1 MTDKGFGINIPENYV
16 PHPTTAEECQ
26 ELVGD
31 VRSYQRPT
39 YASCKYL
46 YTTFVE
52 VKDIRIKKNVG
63 RKRGNDARV
72 LDTVGKSLE
81 KGYKVG
87 KLPPVMLRKEN
98 GDLEDF
104 LINGNHRWL
113 WYSANGYKYMLVDVY
128 DVSEGY
134 DEGDVMDEV
143 GLLWQPQPDGTSSNY
158 DDYKARGLA
167 WVKRQQEKGIDV
179 TQQMIDEWV
188 ETFAVHETALTR
200 HNLKK
205 NIFNVEVKDSFLTN
219 YTRPQVVRFYS
230 NCNLVILDGGAQVT
244 TKIVDRLFEAS
255 QKVWL
260 RDFLPTF
267 FANAA
272 KGIKTRLNFYVNT
285 TNINTADEIE
295 LLINNRLDELD
306 SIFDNLSTFYSDED
320 GKPLA
325 EKNLREYLI
334 LGSRPPQIV
343 DTDCYDELIPIRNTK
358 KVQQPVKYESVN
370 LLELTYQILTQN
382 FEVNEDFTA
391 QQAYDAI
398 RTYRFALSQFKSEK
412 SYRGTILAELQAL
425 RDDGRIHF
433 YPNQRGTYC
442 RLR

>member
-1 MTDKGFGINIPENYV
+1 MTDKGFGINLPENYV
-16 PHPTTAEECQ
+16 PHPKTEDERN
-26 ELVGD
+26 ELVKE
-31 VRSYQRPT
+31 VRGYQRPQ

-46 YTTFVE
+46 YTTFVG
-52 VKDIRIKKNVG
+52 VKDIKLKKNAG
-63 RKRGNDARV
+63 RKRGNDGRV

-81 KGYKVG
+81 KGYKLG

-128 DVSEGY
+128 EINEGY

-158 DDYKARGLA
+158 DDYKARGIA
-167 WVKRQQEKGIDV
+167 WVKRQQEKGNNV
-179 TQQMIDEWV
+179 TQNMIDEWV

-230 NCNLVILDGGAQVT
+230 NCNLTILDGGAQVT

-267 FANAA
+267 FANTA

-295 LLINNRLDELD
+295 ILINNRLDELD
-306 SIFDNLSTFYSDED
+306 SIFDNLSLIYSPSDVD
-320 GKPLA
+320 
-325 EKNLREYLI
+325 LREYLV
-334 LGSRPPQIV
+334 LGFRPPQIV
-343 DTDCYDELIPIRNTK
+343 DTDCYDELIPISNTK
-358 KVQQPVKYESVN
+358 KVQEPVKYESVN
-370 LLELTYQILTQN
+370 LLELTYQILAQN
-382 FEVNEDFTA
+382 FKVNEDFTA

-412 SYRGTILAELQAL
+412 SYRGTILAELQDL

>member
-1 MTDKGFGINIPENYV
+1 MSDKGFGINIPENYV
-16 PHPTTAEECQ
+16 PHPQTAEECQ
-26 ELVGD
+26 EMVGK

-39 YASCKYL
+39 YSSCKYL
-46 YTTFVE
+46 YTTFVG
-52 VKDIRIKKNVG
+52 VNDIRIKKNVG

-81 KGYKVG
+81 RGYKVG

-98 GDLEDF
+98 GEIEDF

-128 DVSEGY
+128 DINEGY

-143 GLLWQPQPDGTSSNY
+143 GLLWQPQPDGTSSNF
-158 DDYKARGLA
+158 DDYRARGVA

-179 TQQMIDEWV
+179 TQNMIDKWV
-188 ETFAVHETALTR
+188 KTFAVHETALAR

-205 NIFNVEVKDSFLTN
+205 TIFNREVKDSFLTN
-219 YTRPQVVRFYS
+219 YTRPQVVRFFS
-230 NCNLVILDGGAQVT
+230 KCNFTILDGGAEIT

-306 SIFDNLSTFYSDED
+306 GIFDNLSSVYSDS
-320 GKPLA
+320 GKD
-325 EKNLREYLI
+325 LREYLV

-343 DTDCYDELIPIRNTK
+343 DTDCYDELIRIRNTK
-358 KVQQPVKYESVN
+358 KVQEPVKYESIN
-370 LLELTYQILTQN
+370 LLELTYQIIAQN
-382 FEVNEDFTA
+382 FKVNENFTA
-391 QQAYDAI
+391 QQAYDVV

-425 RDDGRIHF
+425 RDDGRIYF

-442 RLR
+442 LLR

>member
-1 MTDKGFGINIPENYV
+1 MTDKGFGINIPGDYI
-16 PHPTTAEECQ
+16 PHPKTEDERN
-26 ELVGD
+26 ELVKE
-31 VRSYQRPT
+31 VRGYQRPQ

-46 YTTFVE
+46 YTTFVD
-52 VKDIRIKKNVG
+52 VKDIKLKKNAG
-63 RKRGNDARV
+63 RKRGNDGRV

-81 KGYKVG
+81 KGYKLG
-87 KLPPVMLRKEN
+87 KLPPVMLRKEG
-98 GDLEDF
+98 GDLENF

-128 DVSEGY
+128 EVSEGY

-179 TQQMIDEWV
+179 TQEMIDEWV
-188 ETFAVHETALTR
+188 EMFAVHETALTR

-230 NCNLVILDGGAQVT
+230 NCNLVILDGGAEVT

-295 LLINNRLDELD
+295 TLINNRLDELD
-306 SIFDNLSTFYSDED
+306 SIFDNLSSVYSDSEED
-320 GKPLA
+320 
-325 EKNLREYLI
+325 LREYLV

-358 KVQQPVKYESVN
+358 KVQEPVKYESVN

>member
-1 MTDKGFGINIPENYV
+1 MSGQGFGINIPNDYIA
-16 PHPTTAEECQ
+16 HPKTEDERN
-26 ELVGD
+26 ELVKE
-31 VRSYQRPT
+31 VRGYRRPE

-46 YTTFVE
+46 YTTFVG
-52 VKDIRIKKNVG
+52 VKEIKLKKNAG

-81 KGYKVG
+81 KGYKMG
-87 KLPPVMLRKEN
+87 KLPPVILRKEN

-128 DVSEGY
+128 EINEGY

-167 WVKRQQEKGIDV
+167 WVKRQQEKGNDV
-179 TQQMIDEWV
+179 TQEMIEEWV

-205 NIFNVEVKDSFLTN
+205 NIFNSEVKDSFLTN

-230 NCNLVILDGGAQVT
+230 KCKLTILDGGAQVST
-244 TKIVDRLFEAS
+244 SVVDRLFEAS

-267 FANAA
+267 FANVA

-285 TNINTADEIE
+285 TNINSADEIE
-295 LLINNRLDELD
+295 ILINNRLDELD
-306 SIFDNLSTFYSDED
+306 NIFDNLSAIYSPSDVD
-320 GKPLA
+320 
-325 EKNLREYLI
+325 LREYLI
-334 LGSRPPQIV
+334 LGFRPPQIV
-343 DTDCYDELIPIRNTK
+343 DTDCYNGLIQIRNTK
-358 KVQQPVKYESVN
+358 KVQEPVKYESLN
-370 LLELTYQILTQN
+370 LLELTYQILSQN
-382 FEVNEDFTA
+382 FAVNEDFTA

-398 RTYRFALSQFKSEK
+398 RTYRFALSQFKTEK

-425 RDDGRIHF
+425 RDDGRIRF

>member
-1 MTDKGFGINIPENYV
+1 MTEKGFGINIPENYV

-26 ELVGD
+26 EMVGD

-87 KLPPVMLRKEN
+87 KLPPVILQNEN
-98 GDLEDF
+98 GELENY

-113 WYSANGYKYMLVDVY
+113 WYFANGYKYMLVDVY
-128 DVSEGY
+128 EVSEGY
-134 DEGDVMDEV
+134 EEGDVMDEV

-158 DDYKARGLA
+158 DDFKARGIA
-167 WVKRQQEKGIDV
+167 WVKRQQEKGISV
-179 TQQMIDEWV
+179 TQNMIEEWV
-188 ETFAVHETALTR
+188 DKFAVHESAVTR

-230 NCNLVILDGGAQVT
+230 HCNFVILDSGAEVT

-295 LLINNRLDELD
+295 TLINNRLDELD
-306 SIFDNLSTFYSDED
+306 SILANLNKVYDDSVED
-320 GKPLA
+320 LG
-325 EKNLREYLI
+325 EYLI
-334 LGSRPPQIV
+334 LGFRPPQIV
-343 DTDCYDELIPIRNTK
+343 DVDCYDDLIQIRNTK
-358 KVQQPVKYESVN
+358 KVKEPVKYESVN
-370 LLELTYQILTQN
+370 LSELTYKTISEN
-382 FEVNEDFTA
+382 FGVNENFTA
-391 QQAYDAI
+391 QQVYDSV
-398 RTYRFALSQFKSEK
+398 RTLRFAMYQFKSEK

-425 RDDGRIHF
+425 RDDGRLRF
-433 YPNQRGTYC
+433 LADCGGRRGTYC

>member
-1 MTDKGFGINIPENYV
+1 MTDKGFGIYLSDDYV
-16 PHPTTAEECQ
+16 PHPKTEDERN
-26 ELVGD
+26 ELVKE
-31 VRSYQRPT
+31 VRGYQRPQ

-46 YTTFVE
+46 YTTFVGVRE
-52 VKDIRIKKNVG
+52 IKLKKNSG
-63 RKRGNDARV
+63 RKRGNDGRV

-81 KGYKVG
+81 KGYKLG
-87 KLPPVMLRKEN
+87 KLPPVILRKEN

-128 DVSEGY
+128 EVSEGY
-134 DEGDVMDEV
+134 EEGDVMDEV

-167 WVKRQQEKGIDV
+167 WVQRQQEKGIDV
-179 TQQMIDEWV
+179 TQVMIDEWV

-205 NIFNVEVKDSFLTN
+205 NIFNREVKDSFLTN

-230 NCNLVILDGGAQVT
+230 NCNLVILDGGAQIS

-306 SIFDNLSTFYSDED
+306 SIFDNLSSIYSDSEED
-320 GKPLA
+320 
-325 EKNLREYLI
+325 LREYLI
-334 LGSRPPQIV
+334 LGFRPPQIV
-343 DTDCYDELIPIRNTK
+343 DTDCYDELIQIRNTK
-358 KVQQPVKYESVN
+358 KVQEPVKYESVN

-382 FEVNEDFTA
+382 FKVNEDFTA

>member
-1 MTDKGFGINIPENYV
+1 MSNNGFGINIPDDYV
-16 PHPTTAEECQ
+16 PHPKTEDERD
-26 ELVGD
+26 ELVKEVCG
-31 VRSYQRPT
+31 YERPQ

-46 YTTFVE
+46 YTRFVP
-52 VKDIRIKKNVG
+52 VKDIKLKKNAG
-63 RKRGNDARV
+63 RKRGNDSRV

-81 KGYKVG
+81 KGYKLG
-87 KLPPVMLRKEN
+87 KLPPVILQNEGK
-98 GDLEDF
+98 LQDF

-128 DVSEGY
+128 EVSEGY

-158 DDYKARGLA
+158 EDYKARGLA
-167 WVKRQQEKGIDV
+167 WVSRQQEKGITV
-179 TQQMIDEWV
+179 TQNMIDEWV
-188 ETFAVHETALTR
+188 ETFAVHEIGLTR
-200 HNLKK
+200 YNLKK
-205 NIFNVEVKDSFLTN
+205 NILNAEVKDSFLTN
-219 YTRPQVVRFYS
+219 YTRPQAVRFFKG
-230 NCNLVILDGGAQVT
+230 CNFTILDGGVQVT
-244 TKIVDRLFEAS
+244 TTIVDRLFEAS

-306 SIFDNLSTFYSDED
+306 GIFDNLNSVYSDSEED
-320 GKPLA
+320 
-325 EKNLREYLI
+325 LREYLI
-334 LGSRPPQIV
+334 LGFRPPQIV
-343 DTDCYDELIPIRNTK
+343 DTDCYDELIQIRNTK
-358 KVQQPVKYESVN
+358 KVQEPVKYESIN
-370 LLELTYQILTQN
+370 LLELTYQILSQN
-382 FEVNEDFTA
+382 FGVKEDFTA
-391 QQAYDAI
+391 QQAYDAV

-425 RDDGRIHF
+425 RDDGRVHF

>member
-1 MTDKGFGINIPENYV
+1 MTEKGFGINIPENYV

-26 ELVGD
+26 EMVGD

-87 KLPPVMLRKEN
+87 KLPPVILQNEN
-98 GDLEDF
+98 GELENY

-113 WYSANGYKYMLVDVY
+113 WYFANGYKYMLVDVY
-128 DVSEGY
+128 EVSEGY
-134 DEGDVMDEV
+134 EEGDVMDEV

-158 DDYKARGLA
+158 DDFKARGIA
-167 WVKRQQEKGIDV
+167 WVKRQQEKGISV
-179 TQQMIDEWV
+179 TQNMIEEWV
-188 ETFAVHETALTR
+188 DKFAVHESAVTR

-230 NCNLVILDGGAQVT
+230 HCNFVILDSGAEVT

-260 RDFLPTF
+260 RVFLPTF

-295 LLINNRLDELD
+295 TLINNRLDELD
-306 SIFDNLSTFYSDED
+306 SILANLNKVYDDSVED
-320 GKPLA
+320 LG
-325 EKNLREYLI
+325 EYLI
-334 LGSRPPQIV
+334 LGFRPPQIV
-343 DTDCYDELIPIRNTK
+343 DVDCYDDLIQIRNTK
-358 KVQQPVKYESVN
+358 KVKEPVKYESVN
-370 LLELTYQILTQN
+370 LSELTYKTISEN
-382 FEVNEDFTA
+382 FGVNENFTA
-391 QQAYDAI
+391 QQVYDSV
-398 RTYRFALSQFKSEK
+398 RTLRFAMYQFKSEK

-425 RDDGRIHF
+425 RDDGRLRF
-433 YPNQRGTYC
+433 LADCGGRRGTYC

>member
-1 MTDKGFGINIPENYV
+1 MTTKGFGINIPNSYI
-16 PHPTTAEECQ
+16 PHPQTEDERN
-26 ELVGD
+26 ELVKE
-31 VRSYQRPT
+31 VRSYVRPQ

-52 VKDIRIKKNVG
+52 TKEIRIKKNVG
-63 RKRGNDARV
+63 RKRGNDSRV

-81 KGYKVG
+81 KGYKLG

-98 GDLEDF
+98 GDLPDY

-128 DVSEGY
+128 DLNEGC

-158 DDYKARGLA
+158 DDYKARGVA
-167 WVKRQQEKGIDV
+167 WVKRQQEKGVDV

-188 ETFAVHETALTR
+188 DTFAVHETALNR

-205 NIFNVEVKDSFLTN
+205 NIFNVEVKDSFMTN
-219 YTRPQVVRFYS
+219 YTRPGVVRFFKD
-230 NCNLVILDGGAQVT
+230 CNFFILDGGAEVT
-244 TKIVDRLFEAS
+244 TKIADRLFEAS

-267 FANAA
+267 FANVA

-295 LLINNRLDELD
+295 TVINNRLDELD
-306 SIFDNLSTFYSDED
+306 NIFDNLGAIYSPTDVD
-320 GKPLA
+320 
-325 EKNLREYLI
+325 LREYLI
-334 LGSRPPQIV
+334 LGFRPPQIV
-343 DTDCYDELIPIRNTK
+343 DTDCYDELIQIRNTK
-358 KVQQPVKYESVN
+358 KVQEPVKYESLN
-370 LLELTYQILTQN
+370 LLELTYQILSQN
-382 FEVNEDFTA
+382 FSGKDFTA
-391 QQAYDAI
+391 QQAYDVV
-398 RTYRFALSQFKSEK
+398 RTFRFALSSFKSEK
-412 SYRGTILAELQAL
+412 SYRGTILAELQSL
-425 RDDGRIHF
+425 RDSGRLHF
-433 YPNQRGTYC
+433 YSNRKGVY
-442 RLR
+442 RLV

>member
-1 MTDKGFGINIPENYV
+1 MANKGFGIHIPSDYFS
-16 PHPTTAEECQ
+16 HPQTEDERN
-26 ELVGD
+26 ELLKE
-31 VRSYQRPT
+31 VRSYHRPE
-39 YASCKYL
+39 YVSCKYL
-46 YTTFVE
+46 YTLWVD
-52 VKDIRIKKNVG
+52 VKDIHIKKNVG
-63 RKRGNDARV
+63 RKRGNDGRV

-128 DVSEGY
+128 DVNEGY

-143 GLLWQPQPDGTSSNY
+143 GLLHQPQPDGTSSNF

-188 ETFAVHETALTR
+188 ETFAVHETALQR
-200 HNLKK
+200 YNLKK
-205 NIFNVEVKDSFLTN
+205 KIFNVEVKDSFLTN

-230 NCNLVILDGGAQVT
+230 NCNLVILDGGAQIS

-306 SIFDNLSTFYSDED
+306 SIFDNLSLIYSDSEED
-320 GKPLA
+320 
-325 EKNLREYLI
+325 LREYLI
-334 LGSRPPQIV
+334 LGFRPPQIV
-343 DTDCYDELIPIRNTK
+343 DTDCYDGLIQIRNTK
-358 KVQQPVKYESVN
+358 KVQEPVKYDSVN
-370 LLELTYQILTQN
+370 LVKLTYQILHQN
-382 FEVNEDFTA
+382 FYGEDFTSE
-391 QQAYDAI
+391 QAYDAV

-412 SYRGTILAELQAL
+412 SYRGTILRELQTL
-425 RDDGRIHF
+425 RDNGRIHF
-433 YPNQRGTYC
+433 YADRRGTY
-442 RLR
+442 RLI

>member
-1 MTDKGFGINIPENYV
+1 MTYKGFGIYLSDDYV
-16 PHPTTAEECQ
+16 PHPKTEDERN
-26 ELVGD
+26 ELVKE
-31 VRSYQRPT
+31 VRGYQRPQ

-46 YTTFVE
+46 YTTFVG
-52 VKDIRIKKNVG
+52 VKEIKLKKNSG
-63 RKRGNDARV
+63 RKRGNDGRV

-81 KGYKVG
+81 KGYKLG
-87 KLPPVMLRKEN
+87 KLPPVILRKEN

-128 DVSEGY
+128 EVSEGY

-167 WVKRQQEKGIDV
+167 WVQRQQEKGIDV
-179 TQQMIDEWV
+179 TQVMIDEWV

-205 NIFNVEVKDSFLTN
+205 NIFNREVKDSFLTN

-230 NCNLVILDGGAQVT
+230 NCNLVILDGGAQIS

-306 SIFDNLSTFYSDED
+306 SIFDNLSSIYSDSEED
-320 GKPLA
+320 
-325 EKNLREYLI
+325 LREYLI
-334 LGSRPPQIV
+334 LGFRPPQIV
-343 DTDCYDELIPIRNTK
+343 DTDCYDELIQIRNTK
-358 KVQQPVKYESVN
+358 KVQEPVKYESVN

-382 FEVNEDFTA
+382 FKVNEDFTA

>member
-1 MTDKGFGINIPENYV
+1 MTDKGFGIYISDDYV
-16 PHPTTAEECQ
+16 PHPKTEDERN
-26 ELVGD
+26 ELVKE
-31 VRSYQRPT
+31 VRGYQRPN

-46 YTTFVE
+46 YTTFVG
-52 VKDIRIKKNVG
+52 VKDIKLKKNAG
-63 RKRGNDARV
+63 RKRGNDGRV

-81 KGYKVG
+81 KGYKLG

-128 DVSEGY
+128 EVSEGY

-167 WVKRQQEKGIDV
+167 WVQRQQEKGIDV
-179 TQQMIDEWV
+179 TQDMIEEWV

-205 NIFNVEVKDSFLTN
+205 NIFNREVKDSFLTN
-219 YTRPQVVRFYS
+219 YTRTQVVRFFS
-230 NCNLVILDGGAQVT
+230 NSNLVILDGSAQVT
-244 TKIVDRLFEAS
+244 TKVVDRLFEAG

-260 RDFLPTF
+260 RDFLDNF

-285 TNINTADEIE
+285 TNINNADEIE

-306 SIFDNLSTFYSDED
+306 SILDNLSSFYDDSEED
-320 GKPLA
+320 
-325 EKNLREYLI
+325 LREYLI
-334 LGSRPPQIV
+334 LGFRPPQIV
-343 DTDCYDELIPIRNTK
+343 DTDCYDQLIRIENTN
-358 KVQQPVKYESVN
+358 KVEEPVKYESLN
-370 LLELTYQILTQN
+370 LLELTYQILSNN
-382 FEVNEDFTA
+382 FEVNEEFTA

-412 SYRGTILAELQAL
+412 SYRGTISAELQAL

-433 YPNQRGTYC
+433 YPNQRGFYC

>member
-1 MTDKGFGINIPENYV
+1 MSNNGFGINIPDNYI
-16 PHPTTAEECQ
+16 PHPKTEDERE
-26 ELVGD
+26 ELVKE
-31 VRSYQRPT
+31 VCEYKRPQ

-46 YTTFVE
+46 YTRFVP
-52 VKDIRIKKNVG
+52 VRDIKLKKNAG
-63 RKRGNDARV
+63 RKRGNDGRV

-81 KGYKVG
+81 KGYKLG
-87 KLPPVMLRKEN
+87 KLPPVILQNEGK
-98 GDLEDF
+98 LQDF

-113 WYSANGYKYMLVDVY
+113 WYFANGYKYMLVDVY
-128 DVSEGY
+128 EVRKGY

-158 DDYKARGLA
+158 DDFKARGIA
-167 WVKRQQEKGIDV
+167 WVKRQQEKGISV
-179 TQQMIDEWV
+179 TQNMIDEWV
-188 ETFAVHETALTR
+188 DKFAVHEAALTR

-205 NIFNVEVKDSFLTN
+205 NIFNFEVKDSFLTN

-230 NCNLVILDGGAQVT
+230 HCNFVILDSGAEVT

-295 LLINNRLDELD
+295 TLINNRLDELD
-306 SIFDNLSTFYSDED
+306 SILANLNKVYDDSVED
-320 GKPLA
+320 LG
-325 EKNLREYLI
+325 EYLI
-334 LGSRPPQIV
+334 LGFRPPQIV
-343 DTDCYDELIPIRNTK
+343 DVDCYDDLIQIRNTK
-358 KVQQPVKYESVN
+358 KVEEPVKYESVN
-370 LLELTYQILTQN
+370 LSELTYKIISEN
-382 FEVNEDFTA
+382 FGVNENFTA
-391 QQAYDAI
+391 QQVYDSV
-398 RTYRFALSQFKSEK
+398 RTLRFAMSQFKSEK

-425 RDDGRIHF
+425 RDDGRLRF
-433 YPNQRGTYC
+433 LADCGGRRGTYC

>member
-1 MTDKGFGINIPENYV
+1 MTVKGFGIKIPENYV
-16 PHPTTAEECQ
+16 PHPVTAEECQ

-52 VKDIRIKKNVG
+52 VKDIRVKKNVG

-72 LDTVGKSLE
+72 FDTVGKSLE
-81 KGYKVG
+81 KGYGIG

-98 GDLEDF
+98 GDLEDY

-128 DVSEGY
+128 DLNEGY

-179 TQQMIDEWV
+179 TQEMINEWV
-188 ETFAVHETALTR
+188 ETFAVHETAHTR
-200 HNLKK
+200 CNLRK
-205 NIFNVEVKDSFLTN
+205 NIFNLEVKDSFLTN
-219 YTRPQVVRFYS
+219 YSRPQVVRFYS
-230 NCNLVILDGGAQVT
+230 NCNLVILDGGAEVT

-285 TNINTADEIE
+285 SSINTADEIE
-295 LLINNRLDELD
+295 TLINNRLDELD
-306 SIFDNLSTFYSDED
+306 NILDNLGSFYSDSRED
-320 GKPLA
+320 
-325 EKNLREYLI
+325 LREYLI
-334 LGSRPPQIV
+334 LGFRPPQIV
-343 DTDCYDELIPIRNTK
+343 DTDCYDELIKIRNTK
-358 KVQQPVKYESVN
+358 KVKEPVKYNSVN
-370 LLELTYQILTQN
+370 LVDLTYQILAQN
-382 FEVNEDFTA
+382 FEVNENFTS

-433 YPNQRGTYC
+433 LDQRGTYC
-442 RLR
+442 RRR

>member
-1 MTDKGFGINIPENYV
+1 MTTKGFGINIPNPYI
-16 PHPTTAEECQ
+16 PHPQTEDERN
-26 ELVGD
+26 ELVKE
-31 VRSYQRPT
+31 VRSYVRPQ

-52 VKDIRIKKNVG
+52 TKEIRIKKNVG
-63 RKRGNDARV
+63 RKRGNDSRV

-81 KGYKVG
+81 KGYKLG

-98 GDLEDF
+98 GDLPDY

-128 DVSEGY
+128 DLNEGC

-158 DDYKARGLA
+158 DDYKARGVA
-167 WVKRQQEKGIDV
+167 WVKRQQEKGVDV

-188 ETFAVHETALTR
+188 ETFAVHETALNR

-205 NIFNVEVKDSFLTN
+205 NIFNVEVKDSFMTN
-219 YTRPQVVRFYS
+219 YTRPGAVRFFKD
-230 NCNLVILDGGAQVT
+230 CNFFIFDGGAQIT

-267 FANAA
+267 FANVA

-295 LLINNRLDELD
+295 TLINNRLDELD
-306 SIFDNLSTFYSDED
+306 SIFDNLGAIYSPTDVD
-320 GKPLA
+320 
-325 EKNLREYLI
+325 LREYLI
-334 LGSRPPQIV
+334 LGFRPPQIV
-343 DTDCYDELIPIRNTK
+343 DTDCYDELIQIRNTK
-358 KVQQPVKYESVN
+358 KVQEPVKYESLN
-370 LLELTYQILTQN
+370 LLELTYQILSQN
-382 FEVNEDFTA
+382 FSGKDFTA
-391 QQAYDAI
+391 QQAYDVV
-398 RTYRFALSQFKSEK
+398 RTFRFALSSFKSEK
-412 SYRGTILAELQAL
+412 SYRGTILAELQSL
-425 RDDGRIHF
+425 RDSGRLHF
-433 YPNQRGTYC
+433 YSNRKGVY
-442 RLR
+442 RLV

>member
-1 MTDKGFGINIPENYV
+1 MTDKGFGIYISDDYV
-16 PHPTTAEECQ
+16 PHPKTEDERN
-26 ELVGD
+26 ELVKE
-31 VRSYQRPT
+31 VRGYQRPN

-46 YTTFVE
+46 YTTFVG
-52 VKDIRIKKNVG
+52 VKDIKLKKNAG
-63 RKRGNDARV
+63 RKRGNDGRV

-81 KGYKVG
+81 KGYKLG

-128 DVSEGY
+128 EVSEGY

-167 WVKRQQEKGIDV
+167 WVQRQQEKGIDV
-179 TQQMIDEWV
+179 TQVMIDEWV

-205 NIFNVEVKDSFLTN
+205 NIFNREVKDSFLTN

-230 NCNLVILDGGAQVT
+230 NCNLVILDGGAQIS

-306 SIFDNLSTFYSDED
+306 SIFDNLSSIYSDSEED
-320 GKPLA
+320 
-325 EKNLREYLI
+325 LREYLI
-334 LGSRPPQIV
+334 LGFRPPQIV
-343 DTDCYDELIPIRNTK
+343 DTDCYDELIQIRNTK
-358 KVQQPVKYESVN
+358 KVQEPVKYESVN

>member
-1 MTDKGFGINIPENYV
+1 MTDKGFGIYLSDDYV
-16 PHPTTAEECQ
+16 PHPKTEDERN
-26 ELVGD
+26 ELVKE
-31 VRSYQRPT
+31 VRGYQRPQ

-46 YTTFVE
+46 YTTFVG
-52 VKDIRIKKNVG
+52 VKDIKLKKNAG
-63 RKRGNDARV
+63 RKRGNDGRV

-81 KGYKVG
+81 KGYKLG

-128 DVSEGY
+128 EVSEGH

-179 TQQMIDEWV
+179 TQEMIDEWV
-188 ETFAVHETALTR
+188 KTFAVHETALTR

-267 FANAA
+267 FANVA

-285 TNINTADEIE
+285 TNVNTAEEVEI
-295 LLINNRLDELD
+295 LINNRLDELD
-306 SIFDNLSTFYSDED
+306 SIFDNLGAIYSPTDVD
-320 GKPLA
+320 
-325 EKNLREYLI
+325 LREYLI

-343 DTDCYDELIPIRNTK
+343 DVDCYDGLIQIRNTK
-358 KVQQPVKYESVN
+358 KVQEPVKYESVN
-370 LLELTYQILTQN
+370 LLELTYQILSQN
-382 FEVNEDFTA
+382 FGVKEDFTA
-391 QQAYDAI
+391 QQAYDAV

-425 RDDGRIHF
+425 RDDGRVHF

>member
-1 MTDKGFGINIPENYV
+1 MSDKGFGINIPENYV
-16 PHPTTAEECQ
+16 SHPKTEEERN
-26 ELVGD
+26 ELVKE
-31 VRSYQRPT
+31 VRGYQRPK

-46 YTTFVE
+46 YTTFVD
-52 VKDIRIKKNVG
+52 VKDIKLKKNSG
-63 RKRGNDARV
+63 RKRGNDGRV

-81 KGYKVG
+81 RGYKVG

-113 WYSANGYKYMLVDVY
+113 WYSANGYKYMLIDVY
-128 DVSEGY
+128 DINEGY

-158 DDYKARGLA
+158 DDYKARGIA
-167 WVKRQQEKGIDV
+167 WVRRQQEKGINI
-179 TQQMIDEWV
+179 TQNMIDEWV
-188 ETFAVHETALTR
+188 ETFAIHEIALTR
-200 HNLKK
+200 YNLKK
-205 NIFNVEVKDSFLTN
+205 NILNSEVKDSFLTN
-219 YTRPQVVRFYS
+219 YTRPQVVRFFS
-230 NCNLVILDGGAQVT
+230 NCNFTILDGGAEIT

-306 SIFDNLSTFYSDED
+306 GIFDNLSSVYSDSEED
-320 GKPLA
+320 
-325 EKNLREYLI
+325 LREYLV

-343 DTDCYDELIPIRNTK
+343 DTDCYDELIRIRNTK
-358 KVQQPVKYESVN
+358 KVQEPVKYESVN
-370 LLELTYQILTQN
+370 LLELTYQLLSSN
-382 FEVNEDFTA
+382 FGVNENFTA
-391 QQAYDAI
+391 QQAYDVV

-425 RDDGRIHF
+425 RDDGRIYF

-442 RLR
+442 LLR

>member
-1 MTDKGFGINIPENYV
+1 MTDKGFGINIPGDYI
-16 PHPTTAEECQ
+16 PHPKTEDERN
-26 ELVGD
+26 ELVKE
-31 VRSYQRPT
+31 VRGYQRPQ

-46 YTTFVE
+46 YTTFVD
-52 VKDIRIKKNVG
+52 VKDIKLKKNAG
-63 RKRGNDARV
+63 RKRGNDGRV

-81 KGYKVG
+81 KGYKLG
-87 KLPPVMLRKEN
+87 KLPPVMLRKEG
-98 GDLEDF
+98 GDLENF

-128 DVSEGY
+128 EVSEGY

-179 TQQMIDEWV
+179 TQEMIDEWV
-188 ETFAVHETALTR
+188 EMFAVHETALPR
-200 HNLKK
+200 LSLKK

-230 NCNLVILDGGAQVT
+230 NCNLAILDGGAEVT

-295 LLINNRLDELD
+295 TLINNRLDELD
-306 SIFDNLSTFYSDED
+306 SIFDNLSSVYSDSEED
-320 GKPLA
+320 
-325 EKNLREYLI
+325 LREYLV

-358 KVQQPVKYESVN
+358 KVQEPVKYESVN

-442 RLR
+442 LLR

>member
-1 MTDKGFGINIPENYV
+1 MSNNGFGINIPDNYI
-16 PHPTTAEECQ
+16 PHPKTEDERNA
-26 ELVGD
+26 LVKE
-31 VRSYQRPT
+31 VRGSKYQRPK

-46 YTTFVE
+46 YTTFVP
-52 VKDIRIKKNVG
+52 VRDIKLKKNAG
-63 RKRGNDARV
+63 RKRGNDGRV

-87 KLPPVMLRKEN
+87 KLPPVILQNEN
-98 GDLEDF
+98 GELENY

-113 WYSANGYKYMLVDVY
+113 WYFANGYKYMLVDVY
-128 DVSEGY
+128 EVSEGY
-134 DEGDVMDEV
+134 EEGDVMDEV

-158 DDYKARGLA
+158 DDFKARGIA
-167 WVKRQQEKGIDV
+167 WVKRQQEKGISV
-179 TQQMIDEWV
+179 TQNMIEEWV
-188 ETFAVHETALTR
+188 DKFAVHESAVTR

-230 NCNLVILDGGAQVT
+230 HCNFVILDSGAEVT

-295 LLINNRLDELD
+295 TLINNRLDELD
-306 SIFDNLSTFYSDED
+306 SILANLNKVYDDSVED
-320 GKPLA
+320 LG
-325 EKNLREYLI
+325 EYLI
-334 LGSRPPQIV
+334 LGFRPPQIV
-343 DTDCYDELIPIRNTK
+343 DVDCYDDLIQIRNTK
-358 KVQQPVKYESVN
+358 KVKEPVKYESVN
-370 LLELTYQILTQN
+370 LSELTYKTISEN
-382 FEVNEDFTA
+382 FGVNENFTA
-391 QQAYDAI
+391 QQVYDSV
-398 RTYRFALSQFKSEK
+398 RTLRFAMYQFKSEK

-425 RDDGRIHF
+425 RDDGRLRF
-433 YPNQRGTYC
+433 LADCGGRRGTYC

>member
-1 MTDKGFGINIPENYV
+1 MTTKGFGINIPNSYI
-16 PHPTTAEECQ
+16 PHPQTEDERN
-26 ELVGD
+26 ELVKE
-31 VRSYQRPT
+31 VRSYVRPQ

-52 VKDIRIKKNVG
+52 TKEIRIKKNVG
-63 RKRGNDARV
+63 RKRGNDSRV

-81 KGYKVG
+81 KGYKLG

-98 GDLEDF
+98 GDLPDY

-128 DVSEGY
+128 DLNEGC

-158 DDYKARGLA
+158 DDYKARGVA
-167 WVKRQQEKGIDV
+167 WVKRQQEKGVDV

-188 ETFAVHETALTR
+188 ETFAVHETALTQY
-200 HNLKK
+200 NLKK
-205 NIFNVEVKDSFLTN
+205 NIFNAEVKDSFLTN
-219 YTRPQVVRFYS
+219 YTRAQVVRFYS
-230 NCNLVILDGGAQVT
+230 NCKFVILDSGAEVT
-244 TKIVDRLFEAS
+244 TKIADRLFEAS

-295 LLINNRLDELD
+295 TLINNRLDELD
-306 SIFDNLSTFYSDED
+306 SIFDNLGAIYSPTDVD
-320 GKPLA
+320 
-325 EKNLREYLI
+325 LREYLI
-334 LGSRPPQIV
+334 LGFRPPQIV
-343 DTDCYDELIPIRNTK
+343 DTDCYDELIQIRNTK
-358 KVQQPVKYESVN
+358 KVQEPVKYESLN
-370 LLELTYQILTQN
+370 LLELTYQILSQN
-382 FEVNEDFTA
+382 FSGKDFTA
-391 QQAYDAI
+391 QQAYDVV
-398 RTYRFALSQFKSEK
+398 RTFRFALSSFKSEK
-412 SYRGTILAELQAL
+412 SYRGTILAELQSL
-425 RDDGRIHF
+425 RDSGRLHF
-433 YPNQRGTYC
+433 YSNRKGVY
-442 RLR
+442 RLV

>member
-1 MTDKGFGINIPENYV
+1 MTYKGFGINIPENYV
-16 PHPTTAEECQ
+16 PHPKTEDERE
-26 ELVGD
+26 ELVK
-31 VRSYQRPT
+31 VVCEYKRHQ

-46 YTTFVE
+46 YTRFVP
-52 VKDIRIKKNVG
+52 VKDIELKKNSG
-63 RKRGNDARV
+63 RKRGNDGRV

-81 KGYKVG
+81 KGYKLG
-87 KLPPVMLRKEN
+87 KLPPVILRKEN

-128 DVSEGY
+128 EVSEGY
-134 DEGDVMDEV
+134 EEGDVMDEV

-167 WVKRQQEKGIDV
+167 WVQRQQEKGIDV
-179 TQQMIDEWV
+179 TQAMIDEWV

-205 NIFNVEVKDSFLTN
+205 NIFNREVKDSFLTN

-230 NCNLVILDGGAQVT
+230 NCNLVILDGGAQIS

-306 SIFDNLSTFYSDED
+306 SIFDNLSSVYSDSEED
-320 GKPLA
+320 
-325 EKNLREYLI
+325 LREYLI
-334 LGSRPPQIV
+334 LGFRPPQIV
-343 DTDCYDELIPIRNTK
+343 DTDCYDELIQIRNTK
-358 KVQQPVKYESVN
+358 KVQEPVKYESVN
-370 LLELTYQILTQN
+370 LLELTYQILTHN
-382 FEVNEDFTA
+382 FEVNENFTA

>member
-1 MTDKGFGINIPENYV
+1 MTEKGFGINIPENYV
-16 PHPTTAEECQ
+16 PHPKTEDERD
-26 ELVGD
+26 ELIKEVCG
-31 VRSYQRPT
+31 YERPQ

-46 YTTFVE
+46 YTRFVP
-52 VKDIRIKKNVG
+52 VRDIKLKKNAG
-63 RKRGNDARV
+63 RKRGNDGRV

-81 KGYKVG
+81 KGYKLG
-87 KLPPVMLRKEN
+87 KLPPVILQNEGK
-98 GDLEDF
+98 LQDF

-113 WYSANGYKYMLVDVY
+113 WYFANGYKYMLVDVY
-128 DVSEGY
+128 EVSEGY

-158 DDYKARGLA
+158 DDFKARGIA
-167 WVKRQQEKGIDV
+167 WVKRQQEKGISV
-179 TQQMIDEWV
+179 TQNMIDEWV
-188 ETFAVHETALTR
+188 DKFAVHEAALTR

-205 NIFNVEVKDSFLTN
+205 NIFNFEVKDSFLTN

-230 NCNLVILDGGAQVT
+230 QCNFVILDSGAEVT

-295 LLINNRLDELD
+295 TLINNRLDELD
-306 SIFDNLSTFYSDED
+306 SILANLNKVYDDSDED
-320 GKPLA
+320 LG
-325 EKNLREYLI
+325 EYLI
-334 LGSRPPQIV
+334 LGFRPPQIV
-343 DTDCYDELIPIRNTK
+343 DVDCYDDLIQISNTK
-358 KVQQPVKYESVN
+358 KVEEPVKYESVN
-370 LLELTYQILTQN
+370 LSELTYKIISEN
-382 FEVNEDFTA
+382 FGVNENFTA

-412 SYRGTILAELQAL
+412 SYRGTILAELQVL
-425 RDDGRIHF
+425 RDDGRLRF
-433 YPNQRGTYC
+433 LADCGGRRGTYC

>member
-1 MTDKGFGINIPENYV
+1 MTNKGFGIHIPSDHFS
-16 PHPTTAEECQ
+16 HPQTEDERN
-26 ELVGD
+26 ELLKE
-31 VRSYQRPT
+31 VRSYHRPE

-46 YTTFVE
+46 YTLWVD

-63 RKRGNDARV
+63 RKRGNDGRV
-72 LDTVGKSLE
+72 FDTVGKSLE

-128 DVSEGY
+128 DVNEGY

-143 GLLWQPQPDGTSSNY
+143 GLLHQPQPDGTSSNY

-219 YTRPQVVRFYS
+219 YTRAQVVRFYS
-230 NCNLVILDGGAQVT
+230 HCNFVILDSGAEVT
-244 TKIVDRLFEAS
+244 TKIADRLFEAS

-267 FANAA
+267 FANAT

-295 LLINNRLDELD
+295 TLINNRLDELD
-306 SIFDNLSTFYSDED
+306 SIFDNLSTFYSDSEED
-320 GKPLA
+320 
-325 EKNLREYLI
+325 LREYLI
-334 LGSRPPQIV
+334 LGFRPPQIV
-343 DTDCYDELIPIRNTK
+343 DTDCYDGLIQIRNTK
-358 KVQQPVKYESVN
+358 KVQEPVKYDSVN
-370 LLELTYQILTQN
+370 LVKLTYQILHQN
-382 FEVNEDFTA
+382 FYGEDFTSE
-391 QQAYDAI
+391 QAYDAV

-412 SYRGTILAELQAL
+412 SYRGTILRELQTL
-425 RDDGRIHF
+425 RDNGRIHF
-433 YPNQRGTYC
+433 YADRRGTY
-442 RLR
+442 RLI

>member
-1 MTDKGFGINIPENYV
+1 MTVKGFGINIPENYV
-16 PHPTTAEECQ
+16 PHPVTAEECQ

-52 VKDIRIKKNVG
+52 VKDIRVKKNVG

-98 GDLEDF
+98 GDLENF

-128 DVSEGY
+128 EVNEGY
-134 DEGDVMDEV
+134 DDGDVMDEV

-179 TQQMIDEWV
+179 TQEMIDKWV

-205 NIFNVEVKDSFLTN
+205 NIFNLELKDSFLTN

-230 NCNLVILDGGAQVT
+230 NCNLVILDGGAEVT

-285 TNINTADEIE
+285 SSINTADEIE
-295 LLINNRLDELD
+295 TLINNRLDELD
-306 SIFDNLSTFYSDED
+306 SILDNLSSIYSDSSED
-320 GKPLA
+320 
-325 EKNLREYLI
+325 LREYLI
-334 LGSRPPQIV
+334 LGFRPPQIV
-343 DTDCYDELIPIRNTK
+343 DTDCYDELIKIRNTK
-358 KVQQPVKYESVN
+358 KSQEPVKYNSVN
-370 LLELTYQILTQN
+370 LVDLTYQILAQN
-382 FEVNEDFTA
+382 FEVNENFTA

>member
-1 MTDKGFGINIPENYV
+1 MTDKGFGIYLSDDYV
-16 PHPTTAEECQ
+16 PHPKTEDERN
-26 ELVGD
+26 ELVKQ
-31 VRSYQRPT
+31 VRGYQRPN
-39 YASCKYL
+39 YASCKYVC
-46 YTTFVE
+46 TIFVD
-52 VKDIRIKKNVG
+52 VNDIKLKKNSG
-63 RKRGNDARV
+63 RKRGNDSRV
-72 LDTVGKSLE
+72 LDTVAKSLE
-81 KGYKVG
+81 KGYKLG

-98 GDLEDF
+98 GDLENF

-128 DVSEGY
+128 EVNEGY
-134 DEGDVMDEV
+134 DDGDVMDEV

-167 WVKRQQEKGIDV
+167 WVTRQQEKGITV
-179 TQQMIDEWV
+179 TQNMIDNWV
-188 ETFAVHETALTR
+188 DTFAVHETGLTR
-200 HNLKK
+200 YNLKK
-205 NIFNVEVKDSFLTN
+205 NIFNAEVKDSFLTN
-219 YTRPQVVRFYS
+219 YTRPQAVRFFKG
-230 NCNLVILDGGAQVT
+230 CNFTILDGGVQVT
-244 TKIVDRLFEAS
+244 TTIVDRLFEAS

-267 FANAA
+267 FANVA

-285 TNINTADEIE
+285 TNVNTAEEIE
-295 LLINNRLDELD
+295 ILINNRLDELD
-306 SIFDNLSTFYSDED
+306 SIFDNLGAIYSPTDVD
-320 GKPLA
+320 
-325 EKNLREYLI
+325 LREYLI

-343 DTDCYDELIPIRNTK
+343 DVDCYDELIQIRNTK
-358 KVQQPVKYESVN
+358 KVQEPVKYESVN
-370 LLELTYQILTQN
+370 LLELTYQILSQN
-382 FEVNEDFTA
+382 FGVKEDFTA

>member
-1 MTDKGFGINIPENYV
+1 MTDKGFGIYFSDDYV
-16 PHPTTAEECQ
+16 PHPKTEDERN
-26 ELVGD
+26 ELVKE
-31 VRSYQRPT
+31 VRGYQRPN

-46 YTTFVE
+46 YTTFVG
-52 VKDIRIKKNVG
+52 VKDIKLKKNAG
-63 RKRGNDARV
+63 RKRGNDGRV

-81 KGYKVG
+81 KGYKLG

-128 DVSEGY
+128 EVSEGY

-306 SIFDNLSTFYSDED
+306 GIFDNLSSVYSDSEED
-320 GKPLA
+320 
-325 EKNLREYLI
+325 LREYLI
-334 LGSRPPQIV
+334 LGFRPPQIV
-343 DTDCYDELIPIRNTK
+343 DTDCYDELIQIRNTK
-358 KVQQPVKYESVN
+358 KVQEPVKYESVN

>member
-1 MTDKGFGINIPENYV
+1 VI
-16 PHPTTAEECQ
+16 
-26 ELVGD
+26 
-31 VRSYQRPT
+31 
-39 YASCKYL
+39 
-46 YTTFVE
+46 
-52 VKDIRIKKNVG
+52 
-63 RKRGNDARV
+63 
-72 LDTVGKSLE
+72 
-81 KGYKVG
+81 
-87 KLPPVMLRKEN
+87 LRKEN

-128 DVSEGY
+128 EINEGY

-167 WVKRQQEKGIDV
+167 WVSRQQEKGITV
-179 TQQMIDEWV
+179 TQNMIDNWV
-188 ETFAVHETALTR
+188 DTFAVHETGLTR
-200 HNLKK
+200 YNLKK
-205 NIFNVEVKDSFLTN
+205 NIFNAELKESFLTN

-230 NCNLVILDGGAQVT
+230 NCKVTILDGGAEVK

-306 SIFDNLSTFYSDED
+306 SIFDNLRTFYSDED
-320 GKPLA
+320 GEPLV

-343 DTDCYDELIPIRNTK
+343 DVDCYDELIQIGNTK
-358 KVQQPVKYESVN
+358 KVQKPVKYETVN
-370 LLELTYQILTQN
+370 LLELTYQILSQK
-382 FEVNEDFTA
+382 FGVKEDFTA

-412 SYRGTILAELQAL
+412 SYRGTICAELQAL

-442 RLR
+442 LLR

>member
-1 MTDKGFGINIPENYV
+1 MTDKGFGIYLSDDYV
-16 PHPTTAEECQ
+16 PHPKTEDERN
-26 ELVGD
+26 ELVKE
-31 VRSYQRPT
+31 VRGYQRPQ

-46 YTTFVE
+46 YTTFVG
-52 VKDIRIKKNVG
+52 VKEIKLKKNSG
-63 RKRGNDARV
+63 RKRGNDGRV

-81 KGYKVG
+81 KGYKLG
-87 KLPPVMLRKEN
+87 KLPPVILRKEN

-104 LINGNHRWL
+104 LVNGNHRWL

-128 DVSEGY
+128 EVSEGY

-167 WVKRQQEKGIDV
+167 WVQRQQEKGIDV
-179 TQQMIDEWV
+179 TQVMIDEWV

-205 NIFNVEVKDSFLTN
+205 NIFNREVKDSFLTN

-230 NCNLVILDGGAQVT
+230 NCNLVILDGGAQIS

-306 SIFDNLSTFYSDED
+306 SIFDNLSSIYSDSEED
-320 GKPLA
+320 
-325 EKNLREYLI
+325 LREYLI
-334 LGSRPPQIV
+334 LGFRPPQIV
-343 DTDCYDELIPIRNTK
+343 DTDCYDELIQIRNTK
-358 KVQQPVKYESVN
+358 KVQEPVKYESVN

>member
-1 MTDKGFGINIPENYV
+1 MSNNGFGINIPENYV
-16 PHPTTAEECQ
+16 PHPKTEDERE
-26 ELVGD
+26 ELVKE
-31 VRSYQRPT
+31 VCEYKRPQ

-46 YTTFVE
+46 YTRFVP
-52 VKDIRIKKNVG
+52 VKDIELKKNSG
-63 RKRGNDARV
+63 RKRGNDGRV

-81 KGYKVG
+81 KGYKLG
-87 KLPPVMLRKEN
+87 KLPPVILQNEGKLR
-98 GDLEDF
+98 DF

-128 DVSEGY
+128 EVRKGY

-167 WVKRQQEKGIDV
+167 WVQRQQEKGIDV
-179 TQQMIDEWV
+179 TQAMIDEWV

-205 NIFNVEVKDSFLTN
+205 NIFNREVKDSFLTN

-230 NCNLVILDGGAQVT
+230 NCNLVILDGGAQIS

-306 SIFDNLSTFYSDED
+306 SIFDNLSSIYSDSEED
-320 GKPLA
+320 
-325 EKNLREYLI
+325 LREYLI
-334 LGSRPPQIV
+334 LGFRPPQIV
-343 DTDCYDELIPIRNTK
+343 DTDCYDELIQIRNTK
-358 KVQQPVKYESVN
+358 KVQEPVKYESVN

-382 FEVNEDFTA
+382 FEVNENFTA

>member
-1 MTDKGFGINIPENYV
+1 MTDKGFGINIPGDYI
-16 PHPTTAEECQ
+16 PHPKTEDERN
-26 ELVGD
+26 ELVKE
-31 VRSYQRPT
+31 VRGYQRPQ

-46 YTTFVE
+46 YTTFVD
-52 VKDIRIKKNVG
+52 VKDIKLKKNAG
-63 RKRGNDARV
+63 RKRGNDGRV

-81 KGYKVG
+81 KGYKLG
-87 KLPPVMLRKEN
+87 KLPPVMLRKEG
-98 GDLEDF
+98 GDLENF

-128 DVSEGY
+128 EVSEGY

-179 TQQMIDEWV
+179 TQEMIDEWV
-188 ETFAVHETALTR
+188 EMFAVHETALTR

-306 SIFDNLSTFYSDED
+306 GIFDNLSSVYSDSEED
-320 GKPLA
+320 
-325 EKNLREYLI
+325 LREYLI
-334 LGSRPPQIV
+334 LGFRPPQIV
-343 DTDCYDELIPIRNTK
+343 DTDCYDELIQIRNTK
-358 KVQQPVKYESVN
+358 KVQEPVKYESVN

-442 RLR
+442 LLR

>member
-1 MTDKGFGINIPENYV
+1 MTDKGFGIYLSDDYV
-16 PHPTTAEECQ
+16 PHPKTEDERN
-26 ELVGD
+26 ELVKE
-31 VRSYQRPT
+31 VRGYQRPQ

-46 YTTFVE
+46 YTTFVG
-52 VKDIRIKKNVG
+52 VKEIKLKKNSG
-63 RKRGNDARV
+63 RKRGNDGRV

-81 KGYKVG
+81 KGYKLG
-87 KLPPVMLRKEN
+87 KLPPVILRKEN

-128 DVSEGY
+128 EVSEGY
-134 DEGDVMDEV
+134 EEGDVMDEV

-167 WVKRQQEKGIDV
+167 WVQRQQEKGIDV
-179 TQQMIDEWV
+179 TQVMIDEWV

-205 NIFNVEVKDSFLTN
+205 NIFNREVKDSFLTN

-230 NCNLVILDGGAQVT
+230 NCNLVILDGGAQIS

-306 SIFDNLSTFYSDED
+306 SIFDNLSSIYSDSEED
-320 GKPLA
+320 
-325 EKNLREYLI
+325 LREYLI
-334 LGSRPPQIV
+334 LGFRPPQIV
-343 DTDCYDELIPIRNTK
+343 DTDCYDELIQIRNTK
-358 KVQQPVKYESVN
+358 KVQEPVKYESVN
-370 LLELTYQILTQN
+370 LLELTYQILTHN
-382 FEVNEDFTA
+382 FEVNENFTA

>member
-1 MTDKGFGINIPENYV
+1 MTYKGFGINIPENYV
-16 PHPTTAEECQ
+16 PHPKTEDERE
-26 ELVGD
+26 ELVKE
-31 VRSYQRPT
+31 VCEYKRPQ

-46 YTTFVE
+46 YTRFVP
-52 VKDIRIKKNVG
+52 VKNIQLKKNSG
-63 RKRGNDARV
+63 RKRGNDGRV

-81 KGYKVG
+81 KGYKLG
-87 KLPPVMLRKEN
+87 KLPPVILQNEGKLR
-98 GDLEDF
+98 DF

-128 DVSEGY
+128 EVRKGY

-167 WVKRQQEKGIDV
+167 WVQRQQEKGIDV
-179 TQQMIDEWV
+179 TQVMIDEWV

-205 NIFNVEVKDSFLTN
+205 NIFNREVKDSFLTN

-230 NCNLVILDGGAQVT
+230 NCNLVILDGGAQIS

-306 SIFDNLSTFYSDED
+306 SIFDNLSSIYSDSEED
-320 GKPLA
+320 
-325 EKNLREYLI
+325 LREYLI
-334 LGSRPPQIV
+334 LGFRPPQIV
-343 DTDCYDELIPIRNTK
+343 DTDCYDELIQIRNTK
-358 KVQQPVKYESVN
+358 KVQEPVKYESVN

-382 FEVNEDFTA
+382 FKVNEDFTA